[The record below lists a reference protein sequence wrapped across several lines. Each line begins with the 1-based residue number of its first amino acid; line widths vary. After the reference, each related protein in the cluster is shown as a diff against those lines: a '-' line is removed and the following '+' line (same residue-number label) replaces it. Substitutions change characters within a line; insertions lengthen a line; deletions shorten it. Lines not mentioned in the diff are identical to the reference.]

1 MARDGLAGL
10 VAVGAGL
17 AAGELTAAAVS
28 SYASPFYAVGS
39 FLVDRAPAPVREFAI
54 DTFGT
59 NDKPV
64 LLWGIAGAVVVLAIV
79 AGIAERRRVPIGSAL
94 IVAFGVFGVIA
105 ALHRPTSDM
114 WYAAPSLVAMV
125 IGILVLRGL
134 RGFLFRGRRRSDGE
148 RPSKDVSA
156 TVDTG
161 SDALSGAT
169 SSSRSTSTA
178 HSRGLS
184 RRQFGISAGVVA
196 AVSVA
201 GAFIGRQVSTMGD
214 VLADRRSVK
223 LPRPT
228 SAASPIPAGA
238 DIGVDGATPFMTSNA
253 DFYRIDTALQ
263 VPKLTTGEWS
273 LKIHGMVDRD
283 VTLTWD
289 DLMDMQ
295 AQERI
300 ITLTCVSNEVGGNLA
315 GTARWTGYPI
325 KDILERAGVQEDAD
339 MLFSTSVDGWTSGTP
354 IDALTDGRD
363 AMLVVGMNGEPL
375 PLEHGYP
382 VRQLVP
388 GLYGFVS
395 ATKWVVDW
403 EITRF
408 DKAEAYWTKRD
419 WGVKAPIKT
428 ASRIDRPAGLARMPA
443 GDVVIAGTAWA
454 QHRGIAK
461 VEVRVDAGPWNTA
474 TLATEYTNDTWR
486 QWFWTWPATP
496 GQHTVYCRATDVTG
510 AVQPEQRVAPIPD
523 GATGWHNRVFRIE

>member
-1 MARDGLAGL
+1 LRIAAIARDGLAGL

-17 AAGELTAAAVS
+17 AAGELAAAAVS
-28 SYASPFYAVGS
+28 SYAVGS
-39 FLVDRAPAPVREFAI
+39 FLVDRAPAPVRQFAI
-54 DTFGT
+54 DNFGT

-79 AGIAERRRVPIGSAL
+79 AGIAERRTVPIGSAL
-94 IVAFGVFGVIA
+94 IVAFGAFGVLA

-125 IGILVLRGL
+125 VGIVVLRGL
-134 RGFLFRGRRRSDGE
+134 RGFLFRGRRGRAEDNTKE
-148 RPSKDVSA
+148 VSA
-156 TVDTG
+156 TLDTG
-161 SDALSGAT
+161 SRGGSTSGAG
-169 SSSRSTSTA
+169 S
-178 HSRGLS
+178 HGLS
-184 RRQFGISAGVVA
+184 RRQFGVSAGVIAAASVA
-196 AVSVA
+196 A
-201 GAFIGRQVSTMGD
+201 AFIGRQVSTMGD
-214 VLADRRSVK
+214 VIADRRRVR
-223 LPRPT
+223 LPRPA
-228 SAASPIPAGA
+228 SGAAPVPAGA
-238 DIGVDGATPFMTSNA
+238 DVGIDGATPFMTNNA

-263 VPKLTTGEWS
+263 VPKLTTSEWR
-273 LKIHGMVDRD
+273 LKIHGMVDND

-325 KDILERAGVQEDAD
+325 KDILERAGVQDDAD

-428 ASRIDRPAGLARMPA
+428 ASRIDRPAGLSRQPA
-443 GDVVIAGTAWA
+443 GDVLIAGTAWA

-461 VEVRVDAGPWNTA
+461 VEVRVDNGPWNTA

-486 QWFWTWPATP
+486 QWFWTWSATP
-496 GQHTVYCRATDVTG
+496 GQHTVYCRATDETG
-510 AVQPEQRVAPIPD
+510 AVQPEERVAPIPD

>member
-1 MARDGLAGL
+1 MRTAATARNGLAGL
-10 VAVGAGL
+10 IAVGAGL
-17 AAGELTAAAVS
+17 AAGEVTAAAVS

-64 LLWGIAGAVVVLAIV
+64 LLWGIAIAVVVLAII
-79 AGIAERRRVPIGSAL
+79 AGIAERRTVPVGSAL
-94 IVAFGVFGVIA
+94 IVAFGAFGVLA

-114 WYAAPSLVAMV
+114 WYAAPSLVAAV
-125 IGILVLRGL
+125 VGILVLRGL
-134 RGFLFRGRRRSDGE
+134 RGFLWSGSSSGGRVRGSATRQETDPNGDASTEKPQSDGN
-148 RPSKDVSA
+148 RD
-156 TVDTG
+156 
-161 SDALSGAT
+161 
-169 SSSRSTSTA
+169 
-178 HSRGLS
+178 LS
-184 RRQFGISAGVVA
+184 RRQFGVAAGVIA

-214 VLADRRSVK
+214 VVADRKRVR
-223 LPRPT
+223 LPRP
-228 SAASPIPAGA
+228 SRAAAPIPAGTEVE
-238 DIGVDGATPFMTSNA
+238 IEGITPFMTNNA

-263 VPKLTTGEWS
+263 VPKLTTGEWK
-273 LKIHGMVDRD
+273 LRIHGMVDNEI
-283 VTLTWD
+283 TLDWD

-295 AQERI
+295 AEEKI

-315 GTARWTGYPI
+315 GTARWIGYPM
-325 KDILERAGVQEDAD
+325 KTILERAGVQDDAD

-354 IDALTDGRD
+354 LDDITDGRD
-363 AMLVVGMNGEPL
+363 AMLVIGMNGEPL

-382 VRQLVP
+382 VRQVVP
-388 GLYGFVS
+388 GLYGYVS
-395 ATKWVVDW
+395 ACKWVVDW

-408 DKAEAYWTKRD
+408 DKAEAYWTKRN
-419 WGVKAPIKT
+419 WGVKGPIKT
-428 ASRIDRPAGLARMPA
+428 ASRIDRPEGLSRHPV

-461 VEVRVDAGPWNTA
+461 VEVRVDKGPWNVA
-474 TLATEYTNDTWR
+474 TLAPEYTNDTWR
-486 QWFWTWPATP
+486 QWFWTWPATA

-510 AVQPEQRVAPIPD
+510 AVQPEERVAPIPD

>member
-10 VAVGAGL
+10 IAVGAGL
-17 AAGELTAAAVS
+17 AAGELAAAAVS

-79 AGIAERRRVPIGSAL
+79 AGIAERRTVPIGSAL
-94 IVAFGVFGVIA
+94 IVAFGAFGVLA

-125 IGILVLRGL
+125 VGILVLRGL
-134 RGFLFRGRRRSDGE
+134 RGFLFKRRRTDRDDVATKE
-148 RPSKDVSA
+148 VSA
-156 TVDTG
+156 RLDTG
-161 SDALSGAT
+161 SHAATNSSDSG
-169 SSSRSTSTA
+169 
-178 HSRGLS
+178 SRGLS

-196 AVSVA
+196 AASVA
-201 GAFIGRQVSTMGD
+201 AAFIGRQMSTMGD
-214 VLADRRSVK
+214 VIADRRRVR
-223 LPRPT
+223 LPRPA
-228 SAASPIPAGA
+228 SGAAPIPAGA
-238 DIGVDGATPFMTSNA
+238 DVGIDGATPFMTNNA

-273 LKIHGMVDRD
+273 LKIHGMVDNE

-325 KDILERAGVQEDAD
+325 KDILERAGVQDDAD

-363 AMLVVGMNGEPL
+363 AMLVIGMNGEPL

-428 ASRIDRPAGLARMPA
+428 ASRIDRPAGLSKLPV
-443 GDVVIAGTAWA
+443 GEVVIAGTAWA

-461 VEVRVDAGPWNTA
+461 VEVRVDNGPWNTA
-474 TLATEYTNDTWR
+474 TLATEYSNDTWR
-486 QWFWTWPATP
+486 QWFWTWQATP
-496 GQHTVYCRATDVTG
+496 GQHTVYCRATDETG
-510 AVQPEQRVAPIPD
+510 AVQPEERVAPIPD